1 MMNDF
6 IPKGLEVLKSVA
18 WKRKGGKGGALI
30 REISTLANRYRR
42 ILSSVTEREPTLED
56 LFSFVDLLYENEG
69 NDREQLTRFIAQVC
83 EEAVSLHERR
93 PEPGAFVPRSHF
105 NDTWLRMP
113 APSGKNGADQGVC
126 LFQAFLSQVMAS
138 RPHLVPPA
146 LRRTHGCDGYEM
158 SAIITLN
165 YDRLIERTI
174 GRMCDV
180 NGNQPTLFRGYGV
193 ITREQPPQSRV
204 LRLSLPLIKLHGSI
218 DWQTCPH
225 CNAAC
230 TISTGRSSGRV
241 VRPMVYPTWQRDHVA
256 NTVFAKMI
264 DDARIHLRLA
274 SKIVIIGYSLPAS
287 DRYISYLLADALDT
301 AEPPQIVIANKW
313 SDVEAHQHVTN
324 MMGSRAVKHLVKN
337 YPDGL
342 SGLVRD
348 YAHPSS
354 MGESK

>member
-6 IPKGLEVLKSVA
+6 VPKGLEVLKSVA
-18 WKRKGGKGGALI
+18 WKRGGKGGELI

-42 ILSSVTEREPTLED
+42 ILSSVMGREPTLED

-69 NDREQLTRFIAQVC
+69 NDRERLTRFIAHVC
-83 EEAVSLHERR
+83 EEAVLLHERH
-93 PEPGAFVPRSHF
+93 PEPGSFVQRSHF
-105 NDTWLRMP
+105 NDTCLRMP
-113 APSGKNGADQGVC
+113 APSGQNGADQGVC

-146 LRRTHGCDGYEM
+146 LRRTPGCVGYQL

-165 YDRLIERTI
+165 YDRVIERTI
-174 GRMCDV
+174 ARMSDL
-180 NGNQPTLFRGYGV
+180 NGNQPTLFRGHGV
-193 ITREQPPQSRV
+193 ISCEQPPQSRMQQP
-204 LRLSLPLIKLHGSI
+204 SLPLIKLHGSI

-230 TISTGRSSGRV
+230 TISTGRLSGHV
-241 VRPMVYPTWQRDHVA
+241 VRPMVYPTWQRDHVS
-256 NTVFAKMI
+256 NTVFAKML

-301 AEPPQIVIANKW
+301 AEPPQIVIANRW
-313 SDVEAHQHVTN
+313 SDDDAHRHVKT
-324 MMGSRAVKHLVKN
+324 MMGGRAAKHFVKN
-337 YPDGL
+337 YSDGL

-348 YAHPSS
+348 YTHPSS
-354 MGESK
+354 MGQSN